1 MFFGTFHHS
10 LASSGGFQRVVAF
23 FFIYL
28 FFLAVID
35 GDCFHSLPEIEI
47 DARLLRTSRS

>member
-23 FFIYL
+23 FLLF

-47 DARLLRTSRS
+47 DARLLRTNRS